1 MANTKGKI
9 VMVVGAT
16 TVFSIVGGIVY
27 SLVRKKKIKEKI
39 YNSLNDTKSVAGYQ
53 APLDDTDRHKA
64 LVGFDPIFWKNGK
77 NGVMPDVSLLFRDMD
92 ARAKARKIWDA
103 IHDNDWFGAT
113 EDEDTVMQQI
123 KNLKSQGQLSQVT
136 DQYANGLLGSGR
148 DNGDLSEDIG
158 NALEGGYFT
167 KDYLDE
173 LNKEVENKPF

>member
-9 VMVVGAT
+9 LMVVGTT
-16 TVFSIVGGIVY
+16 TVFGIGGGIVY
-27 SLVRKKKIKEKI
+27 GLVRKKKIKEKI
-39 YNSLNDTKSVAGYQ
+39 YNSLNDTKSVAGNQ
-53 APLDDTDRHKA
+53 ATLSDKDRHKA
-64 LVGFDPIFWKNGK
+64 LVGFDPLFWKNGK
-77 NGVMPDVSLLFRDMD
+77 NGVKPDVSLLFRDMD
-92 ARAKARKIWDA
+92 ARDKARDIYDA

-113 EDEDTVMQQI
+113 EDEETVMNQI
-123 KNLKSQGQLSQVT
+123 KNLKSQGQLSQVA
-136 DQYANGLLGSGR
+136 YAYSNALLGGGR